1 MCFWVDFTNVPPSRS
16 WYDRSRRHGNMSSA
30 AVGTI
35 SMTDF
40 SGLLR
45 VEYCV
50 ANRAVDVSNPGKL
63 AICANN
69 ELSVFEPSSAKRRRT
84 E

>member
-1 MCFWVDFTNVPPSRS
+1 MDYQKPTKSKFVWNVVEQNVPTL
-16 WYDRSRRHGNMSSA
+16 WYERSRRHGNINSA

-50 ANRAVDVSNPGKL
+50 AKRAVDASNPGKL

-69 ELSVFEPSSAKRRRT
+69 ELLFF
-84 E
+84 

>member
-1 MCFWVDFTNVPPSRS
+1 MDVPKL
-16 WYDRSRRHGNMSSA
+16 WYEWSRRQGNINSA

-50 ANRAVDVSNPGKL
+50 ANRALEVSNPGKFT
-63 AICANN
+63 IWDNN
-69 ELSVFEPSSAKRRRT
+69 KLLFAVSASAGRIQVT
-84 E
+84 HEIIV

>member
-1 MCFWVDFTNVPPSRS
+1 MVWNLVEQNVPTL
-16 WYDRSRRHGNMSSA
+16 WHERSRRHGNINSA

-50 ANRAVDVSNPGKL
+50 AKRAVDASNPGKL

-69 ELSVFEPSSAKRRRT
+69 ELLFF
-84 E
+84 